1 MIISVFLWYCRY
13 CRYCQ
18 SLNLIITDPSEHD
31 IIPWQ
36 TERNQTASKVSWQF
50 STDDATVK
58 LKHLYP
64 VFETA

>member
-1 MIISVFLWYCRY
+1 M
-13 CRYCQ
+13 
-18 SLNLIITDPSEHD
+18 IITDPSEHD